1 MGNQGNEEPLDY
13 HTYHLSL
20 KEMLAGAAGGLAV
33 TWGTA
38 WIVYRSLCAAIFMT
52 PLALAIVW
60 WLRQNKRRRRLER
73 LRREFKEGMTA
84 VYNSLSA
91 GSTLECAFVKASG
104 DVKLCCGAE
113 SYIYREF
120 CLLCKRMDLNWTV
133 EQCIEDFSRRSG
145 DEDIQNFS
153 DIISIAKRSGGS
165 LPQIVKNGID
175 NTRMKMEV
183 EQEIETMVSGKKK
196 EFYFMAVIPA
206 GIILYM
212 RVFSSGFL
220 DILYDSMAGNIIM
233 TVCLIIYIAA
243 LFWGSRITNIKV

>member
-1 MGNQGNEEPLDY
+1 MRNQENEEPLDY

-20 KEMLAGAAGGLAV
+20 RAMLVGIVGGLTV
-33 TWGTA
+33 TWATA
-38 WIVYRSLCAAIFMT
+38 WLVYQSLYAAIFMT
-52 PLALAIVW
+52 PLALAMPW
-60 WLRQNKRRRRLER
+60 WMRQKKLKWRLEV

-84 VYNSLSA
+84 VYSSLSA
-91 GSTLECAFVKASG
+91 GSTLEGAFVKAAE
-104 DVKLCCGAE
+104 DVKLCCGAD

-120 CLLCKRMDLNWTV
+120 YFICKRLDLNWTV

-153 DIISIAKRSGGS
+153 DIISIAKRSGGG
-165 LPQIVKNGID
+165 LTQIVKKGID

-183 EQEIETMVSGKKK
+183 EQEIVTMVSGKKK

-212 RVFSSGFL
+212 RIFSSGFL
-220 DILYDSMAGNIIM
+220 DVLYESMAGNMIM
-233 TVCLIIYIAA
+233 TVCLIIYIVA
-243 LFWGSRITNIKV
+243 LYWGSQITNIKV